1 MAYRKKKTALKDFN
15 FDGTKIIRQQDPRPT
30 ELKAV
35 IYCRVSSD
43 QQVNEW
49 FWLESQ
55 ERVARERCKR
65 HTPEIEVVKVFTDWW
80 VSWKYTDREWFNA
93 CVEFLKEQNKHWIII
108 THFVCRELSRISRP
122 DLDNVSAAFELEWKI
137 KQYGVEIVDVIWG
150 TKDITDEDKLM
161 KAIQYIFAWYD
172 RRRINKICQNG
183 KRARL
188 MEWYRPFSNVPTWY
202 KRRMISKRDY
212 VDEIDWDTASI
223 IKDWFELFAH
233 DPNMWKKDLYDYFME
248 KWLAAKMWKKPWL
261 TLIDKMFQLHRLYF
275 YAWYCIY
282 PLRWI
287 DNLIEWKH
295 EWIIDLETAELIR
308 KKLLKWNT
316 VKKWVLPKDSD
327 DEFILRWLITCEWC
341 WRKFTWWYTTK
352 SSWKKYPYYW
362 CQRCWC
368 PERAQIPQ
376 KQLEDQVYN
385 MIKSVTLPDQIY
397 SLLDAVLSDAYE
409 YKEEN
414 WSKEVTSMK
423 NRIKEIEKE
432 KLWIQEYLRKWRWS
446 VDLQTQMEDDWATLN
461 QEQIMLEDQI
471 NCKDLLKIDRNNKLK
486 KIRNF
491 VKNPLIFWEYSD
503 WSLKKLIVDVRF
515 WDSLTY
521 SKSRWLQTRKTS
533 TLYSVLSEFSWENTR
548 SCWGGD
554 SNPQAKGIRTS
565 SVHVYQFHHLSIIDI
580 FIFCNIRIY

>member
-248 KWLAAKMWKKPWL
+248 KWLAAKMWKNPWL

-341 WRKFTWWYTTK
+341 WRKFTWWYTAK

-521 SKSRWLQTRKTS
+521 SKSRWLQTHKTS

-554 SNPQAKGIRTS
+554 SNPHVLLHTHLKRTCLPIPPPQHMI
-565 SVHVYQFHHLSIIDI
+565 VMI
-580 FIFCNIRIY
+580 